1 MGRGLRGL
9 IAAGAPLLQRDAPPF
24 EDVRHFV
31 DALHFVGAPPSGRWV
46 LVCEAQS
53 RRGRRSYRETPR
65 PLWVFRILCGAP
77 HFVGAPPSGRWVV
90 VCKA

>member
-1 MGRGLRGL
+1 MTIR
-9 IAAGAPLLQRDAPPF
+9 ITSLLQILMKSFPAV
-24 EDVRHFV
+24 ELVNLT
-31 DALHFVGAPPSGRWV
+31 LHFVGAPPSGRWV

-65 PLWVFRILCGAP
+65 PLWMFRILCGAP